1 MHKHLEIIKKN
12 ESKPKFLK
20 NIFNKQEIERFTKLY
35 NELPITVHNKKQNVI
50 KKRWLIDYGKDLERL
65 FYDKLKNEIGDF
77 EYDNLK
83 SDDGKNIFAT
93 KNRYGNDFLKYA
105 ISGFQETFYDSFP
118 IFIPNVNGFRRI
130 QTRNFVPVNKS
141 WSWNRRDV
149 SLRIPAG
156 SDSSK
161 RIEHRVASA
170 DANPY
175 LVLACILSG
184 LHYGLTKKQMP
195 TNQISFDNNEGA
207 DKEADPEMPKTL
219 TQALERFKNSK
230 ILRNYFGQE
239 YIDLY
244 IAVKQGEL
252 EHMEQS
258 FIPRE
263 EYSFYL

>member
-1 MHKHLEIIKKN
+1 MKSKKYSEHIIKVFKKDGFVLS
-12 ESKPKFLK
+12 EPDVFLDSDYIIQRSGE
-20 NIFNKQEIERFTKLY
+20 NFRKLM
-35 NELPITVHNKKQNVI
+35 LT
-50 KKRWLIDYGKDLERL
+50 
-65 FYDKLKNEIGDF
+65 F
-77 EYDNLK
+77 E
-83 SDDGKNIFAT
+83 DDTGKNIFAT

-175 LVLACILSG
+175 LVLACILAG

-195 TNQISFDNNEGA
+195 TN
-207 DKEADPEMPKTL
+207 
-219 TQALERFKNSK
+219 
-230 ILRNYFGQE
+230 
-239 YIDLY
+239 
-244 IAVKQGEL
+244 
-252 EHMEQS
+252 
-258 FIPRE
+258 
-263 EYSFYL
+263 